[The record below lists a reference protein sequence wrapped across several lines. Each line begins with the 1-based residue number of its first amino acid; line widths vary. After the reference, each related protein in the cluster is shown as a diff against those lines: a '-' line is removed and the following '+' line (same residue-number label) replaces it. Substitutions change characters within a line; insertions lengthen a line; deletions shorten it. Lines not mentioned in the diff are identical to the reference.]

1 MKAYKILTII
11 SIIVLILIITAA
23 CFFGVYKLKD
33 YRVKNV
39 VPDYIFGK
47 EFSKSRTV
55 NLEVASSTET
65 TKIYDKDGNE
75 ITEKEEGI
83 EYTEE
88 NGYTTVVTKVNPED
102 VLNIENFEESKKII
116 KRRLKGLRTEQYTI
130 NLNEETGAIDLDIT
144 DNDETDKILSLIT
157 STGIFEVKDS
167 ETEEVLLDN
176 SMVKST
182 SVVYGQTDSSNTTV
196 YLKVKFNKEG
206 TKKLEEM
213 SKIYVETTVQ
223 KTNENGET
231 EDSTESKDVSIYL
244 NGEEIR
250 TTHFGDTLNNGI
262 LNIPIGAASD
272 NSTLQQYITSAKEM
286 SVIIDSGIMP
296 IVYNQTNSV
305 KDNSINIFENKIV
318 VYSVAAI
325 AVLAAIYL
333 IIRLKL
339 KGILA
344 IILEIGYI
352 SLLLLTIRYTN
363 VKIAIGGIIG
373 IAISIIL
380 NYLYTYF
387 AFKNTESDFIKDVT
401 AKFALRMIPF
411 YVIAIVFSFIRIL
424 QLSSLGMTLFWGIV
438 IMYIYNLVLTQITI
452 NTIKD

>member
-11 SIIVLILIITAA
+11 TIIILISIITAA
-23 CFFGVYKLKD
+23 CFMGIYKLKD

-39 VPDYIFGK
+39 VPNYLFGK

-55 NLEVASSTET
+55 NLEVDTSTET

-75 ITEKEEGI
+75 ITEKEDGI

-88 NGYTTVVTKVNPED
+88 NGYTIVETKANPED
-102 VLNIENFEESKKII
+102 VLNKENFKEAKKII
-116 KRRLKGLRTEQYTI
+116 KRRLKGLKIEQYTI
-130 NLNEETGAIDLDIT
+130 DLNEETGAIDLDIT
-144 DNDETDKILSLIT
+144 EDDETDRILSLIP

-167 ETEEVLLDN
+167 ETGEVLLDN

-182 SVVYGQTDSSNTTV
+182 GVVYGQTNSSNTTV
-196 YLKVKFNKEG
+196 YLKIQFNKEG
-206 TKKLEEM
+206 TKKLEEI

-231 EDSTESKDVSIYL
+231 EDATESKDVSIYL

-250 TTHFGDTLNNGI
+250 TTHFGDTLNNGV
-262 LNIPIGAASD
+262 LNVPIGSASD
-272 NSTLQQYITSAKEM
+272 NSSLQQYITSAKEM
-286 SVIIDSGIMP
+286 SVIINSGKMP
-296 IVYNQTNSV
+296 IVYNQTDSV

-318 VYSVAAI
+318 VYSLAAI
-325 AVLAAIYL
+325 AILAAIYL

-352 SLLLLTIRYTN
+352 SLLLLTLRYTN

-380 NYLYTYF
+380 SYIYIYF
-387 AFKNTESDFIKDVT
+387 AFKNTESNFIKEVT
-401 AKFALRMIPF
+401 AKYALRIIPF
-411 YVIAIVFSFIRIL
+411 YIIAIVFSFIRIL
-424 QLSSLGMTLFWGIV
+424 QLSSLGMSLFWGII
-438 IMYIYNLVLTQITI
+438 IMYIYNLVLTRITI
-452 NTIKD
+452 NTIKN